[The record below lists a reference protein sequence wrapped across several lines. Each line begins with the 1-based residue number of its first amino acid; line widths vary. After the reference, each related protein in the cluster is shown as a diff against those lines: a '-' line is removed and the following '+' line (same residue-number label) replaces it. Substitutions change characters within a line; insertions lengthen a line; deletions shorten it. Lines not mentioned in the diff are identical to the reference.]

1 MTTSQTILVTGS
13 SGLIGTALVAT
24 LEADGHQIVRAVRR
38 PVKDPRKEIH
48 WNPALGQIDHDRLEG
63 LDAVVHLAGASI
75 AGKRWTSAYKK
86 ELLDSRTQG
95 TMLLSKAIAGLKRKP
110 AVFACA
116 SAIGLYGDRGNEQ
129 LTESSPVGN
138 GFLPEVCL
146 QWEQACEAAR
156 DAEIRVVNMRFGVV
170 LSPDGG
176 ALEKMLTPFKLG
188 AGGILGN
195 GRQYFSWIALAD
207 AIQAIQFVLNTAALT
222 GPVNLVS
229 PHPVTNRDFTKTLGQ
244 ALSRPTIFPMPA
256 FAARLLFGEMA
267 DALLLASARVV
278 PQKLAD
284 AGYDF
289 QYPTLEVALRH
300 LLGE

>member
-13 SGLIGTALVAT
+13 SGLIGAALVAA
-24 LEADGHQIVRAVRR
+24 LETDGHQVVRAVRR
-38 PVKDPRKEIH
+38 PVKDSQKEIH
-48 WNPALGQIDHDRLEG
+48 WNPALGQIDHNRLEG
-63 LDAVVHLAGASI
+63 LDAVVHLAGSSI
-75 AGKRWTSAYKK
+75 AGKRWNSAYKQ
-86 ELLDSRTQG
+86 EILDSRTQG
-95 TMLLSKAIAGLKRKP
+95 TALLGKAIAGLKRKP

-116 SAIGLYGDRGNEQ
+116 SAIGVYGDRGNEQ
-129 LTESSPVGN
+129 LTEFSPVGS

-176 ALEKMLTPFKLG
+176 ALASMLTPFKLG

-207 AIQAIQFVLNTAALT
+207 AIQAIQFVLNTAPIT

-229 PHPVTNRDFTKTLGQ
+229 PHPATNRDFTKALGQ
-244 ALSRPTIFPMPA
+244 TLSRPTIFPMPA

-267 DALLLASARVV
+267 DALLLASTRVV
-278 PQKLAD
+278 PQKLTGV
-284 AGYDF
+284 GYDF
-289 QYPTLEVALRH
+289 RYPTLEEALRH
-300 LLGE
+300 LLGR

>member
-1 MTTSQTILVTGS
+1 MTTPQTILVTGS
-13 SGLIGTALVAT
+13 NGLIGAALVAA
-24 LEADGHQIVRAVRR
+24 LEADGHQVVRAVRR
-38 PVKDPRKEIH
+38 PIKDSQKEIH
-48 WNPALGQIDHDRLEG
+48 WNPATGQIDHDRLEG

-95 TMLLSKAIAGLKRKP
+95 TALLSKAIAGLKRKP

-176 ALEKMLTPFKLG
+176 ALAKMLTPFKLG

-195 GRQYFSWIALAD
+195 GQQYFSWIALAD

-278 PQKLAD
+278 PQKLAN

-289 QYPTLEVALRH
+289 QYPTLEATLRH